1 MGGIR
6 ITRRVQ
12 VVPADRRA
20 KWRKHIEDYLNVNFP
35 SVALLV
41 VTVVAFVGFVIGLV
55 SAQRGKEEQVWEYGD
70 GGFAVAVVAEQE
82 PLLAGEAP
90 LPAMA
95 VDPLDW
101 YSYLRQHPDLPHEF
115 LKIKPN
121 KNGEV
126 LVAGPD
132 YVLLEELT
140 GGLPEELPAGSF
152 ETKWDFF
159 AKKNIPLEAGEDWHD
174 AMGLDK
180 SYMNL
185 EE

>member
-41 VTVVAFVGFVIGLV
+41 LVVVAFVSFAFGLAV
-55 SAQRGKEEQVWEYGD
+55 SQKGQEELFREYGD
-70 GGFAVAVVAEQE
+70 DGLAGPVVATQP
-82 PLLAGEAP
+82 PLSPGEAP
-90 LPAMA
+90 LPAIA
-95 VDPLDW
+95 IDPIDW
-101 YSYLRQHPDLPHEF
+101 YAYLREHPDLPREF

-121 KNGEV
+121 KQGVV

-132 YVLLEELT
+132 YVLIEELT
-140 GGLPEELPAGSF
+140 NGLPEELPPGSF
-152 ETKWDFF
+152 DTKWDFF
-159 AKKNIPLEAGEDWHD
+159 RKAEVPLEEGEDWRD